1 MVKHLKF
8 FMSLLLVAVTMGF
21 LASCGEKDNAN
32 DNDTNANNT
41 VETVQLSDTE
51 WDWHN
56 PDSNAT
62 GMLDVTVEFNGP
74 ALASVITTDFSTG
87 ILDTDCYMGTYT
99 CSGNSGTLALRDDD
113 TNTDFSATFTVNG
126 TTMTLQFKGA
136 TYTLTKR
143 Q

>member
-21 LASCGEKDNAN
+21 LASCEKDDVNDNAN
-32 DNDTNANNT
+32 TNNT
-41 VETVQLSDTE
+41 VQTVQLADTE
-51 WDWHN
+51 WDWRN

-87 ILDTDCYMGTYT
+87 ILDPRSYLGTYT
-99 CSGNSGTLALRDDD
+99 CSGNKGTLALRDDD

>member
-21 LASCGEKDNAN
+21 LASCEKDDVNDNAN
-32 DNDTNANNT
+32 TNNT
-41 VETVQLSDTE
+41 VQTVQLADTE
-51 WDWHN
+51 WDWRN
-56 PDSNAT
+56 SDSNAT

-74 ALASVITTDFSTG
+74 ALASVTTTDFSTG
-87 ILDTDCYMGTYT
+87 ILNTDCYMGTYT